1 MTLHRTV
8 RGLAALLIAAGASGA
23 GATTCSVES
32 AGVSFGQYNPFNG
45 APTDSVGTITLS
57 CSGASG
63 TDVAYVLRI
72 GPGASGTPTARV
84 MRSASGWS
92 LGYNLYT
99 DPARSLVW
107 GDGTGGT
114 RVVADVFSLRGMGQ
128 TRRYQVFGR
137 TFERQNV
144 APGVYSDSLVLSVEF

>member
-8 RGLAALLIAAGASGA
+8 RGLAAVLIVAGASGA
-23 GATTCSVES
+23 GAVTCSVAS
-32 AGVSFGQYNPFNG
+32 AGLSFGQYNPFRG
-45 APTDSVGTITLS
+45 APNDSVGTITLS

-63 TDVAYVLRI
+63 TDVAYVVRI

-114 RVVADVFSLRGMGQ
+114 RVVADAFTLGGMGQ